1 MCTELLK
8 EATEKNIEKYC
19 QLLEKFPELT
29 SERVLEYLREA
40 DYFTAPSSFKFHGNW
55 IGGNFDHSMKVT
67 ELLLEYTQNEGL
79 TWEREM
85 SPYIV
90 GLFHD
95 MCKSDQRSFVI
106 KNGKVEIVSNDTSDR
121 RHSEKSLELIEDNI
135 ISMTIEEKL
144 CIYFHMGEYGGDYDY
159 QQLMAKMIEKFP
171 NIRYTQMA
179 DTIAAKMGI

>member
-1 MCTELLK
+1 
-8 EATEKNIEKYC
+8 
-19 QLLEKFPELT
+19 
-29 SERVLEYLREA
+29 
-40 DYFTAPSSFKFHGNW
+40 
-55 IGGNFDHSMKVT
+55 
-67 ELLLEYTQNEGL
+67 
-79 TWEREM
+79 M

-95 MCKSDQRSFVI
+95 MCKCDQRSFVI

-135 ISMTIEEKL
+135 ISMTVEEKL

-171 NIRYTQMA
+171 NIKYTQMA